1 MKSSVTV
8 RFTSGREEKFEMQ
21 FWGGAGAQARLQ
33 AFVENPTLI
42 LKTSD
47 EVLIIPGSAIECISI
62 KTQKGDD
69 WSSLSGIRSAKRI
82 K

>member
-1 MKSSVTV
+1 MKNAVTI
-8 RFTSGREEKFEMQ
+8 RFTSGREEKFEMD
-21 FWGGAGAQARLQ
+21 FWGSAGAQARLQ
-33 AFVENPTLI
+33 AFLENPTLL

-47 EVLIIPGSAIECISI
+47 EVVIVPGTAIECISI

-69 WSSLSGIRSAKRI
+69 WSNLANLRPAKRI

>member
-1 MKSSVTV
+1 MKNSVTV

-33 AFVENPTLI
+33 AFVENPTLV
-42 LKTSD
+42 LKTGD
-47 EVLIIPGSAIECISI
+47 EVVIIPGSAIECISI

-69 WSSLSGIRSAKRI
+69 WSSLGGIRSAKRI